1 MKNDLVDE
9 CYERSL
15 GLLRENARRE
25 GIIAAAACE
34 RSDSRNYTGIFGRDA
49 SICVPGMV
57 LSGDQELIRAA
68 RASLLTLARFQSDN
82 GQIPN
87 YVKPG
92 LGESDFWYFGCID
105 ATLWWLIALDFYD
118 RCLPGDKVSP
128 RLRKQISRA
137 LRWLSCREHQALFLL
152 EQNEASDWADIMPRS
167 GFVLYTN
174 ALWHYVKVLYGLPG
188 AQETARNFN
197 SLFFPFGGMVPE
209 HRRARLLVHYVRNGE
224 KCRDFYLSFINFAVW
239 GGEIDVF
246 GNILSLL
253 LGPAPASRAEG
264 IVKALLARKANY
276 PHPVRVVLRPFRKNT
291 HIWRLYMQRHRQ
303 NLPYQ
308 YHNGGIWP
316 FAGGFWVMLLTGL
329 GKREIAKRELAK
341 LAEVNKIGDWG
352 FHEWLHGKTGEAMG
366 MTGQSWN
373 AAMFVAACR
382 VVRDRIRLFDRP
394 PAFLDY

>member
-118 RCLPGDKVSP
+118 RCPAGSTRRFFSLSKT
-128 RLRKQISRA
+128 RRA
-137 LRWLSCREHQALFLL
+137 TGPISCRG
-152 EQNEASDWADIMPRS
+152 R
-167 GFVLYTN
+167 
-174 ALWHYVKVLYGLPG
+174 GLCFT
-188 AQETARNFN
+188 QT
-197 SLFFPFGGMVPE
+197 PFG
-209 HRRARLLVHYVRNGE
+209 
-224 KCRDFYLSFINFAVW
+224 I
-239 GGEIDVF
+239 
-246 GNILSLL
+246 
-253 LGPAPASRAEG
+253 
-264 IVKALLARKANY
+264 
-276 PHPVRVVLRPFRKNT
+276 T
-291 HIWRLYMQRHRQ
+291 
-303 NLPYQ
+303 
-308 YHNGGIWP
+308 
-316 FAGGFWVMLLTGL
+316 
-329 GKREIAKRELAK
+329 
-341 LAEVNKIGDWG
+341 
-352 FHEWLHGKTGEAMG
+352 
-366 MTGQSWN
+366 
-373 AAMFVAACR
+373 
-382 VVRDRIRLFDRP
+382 
-394 PAFLDY
+394 